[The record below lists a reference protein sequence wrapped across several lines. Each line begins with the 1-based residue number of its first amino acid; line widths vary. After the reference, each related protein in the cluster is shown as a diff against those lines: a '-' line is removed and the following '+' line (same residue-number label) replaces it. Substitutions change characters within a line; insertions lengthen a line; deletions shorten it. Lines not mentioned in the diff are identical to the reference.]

1 MTEVVQLVERA
12 RWFEE
17 RRGAHAA
24 MLCLSGG
31 CPQTPGV
38 LRQFHTL
45 LKNALHRIRDGVHTE
60 HARDRP

>member
-1 MTEVVQLVERA
+1 
-12 RWFEE
+12 
-17 RRGAHAA
+17 